1 MLYDVKSSVFF
12 FTRALWLRTRLSHV
26 YNLISGKETATT
38 AVPLDFLIFKFA
50 FFCLYS
56 SPFIVV
62 LVMKVHWK
70 KKIRCEVTTVFY
82 YSRKCQYLLREKK
95 IRSALFFDQ
104 FFTSYFFVAFALS
117 LCLVSILLVFSWPG
131 QVCVP
136 NCSPRGF
143 SGILGKFLRVN
154 LHLFWYGGRGRVA
167 SEERVGESQT

>member
-1 MLYDVKSSVFF
+1 MSRVQFDLGQRLRQPLFHLTFWYFSLPFSVCILHHLLSFL
-12 FTRALWLRTRLSHV
+12 LWRCIEKK
-26 YNLISGKETATT
+26 NQMWSGYR
-38 AVPLDFLIFKFA
+38 FLIFSKM
-50 FFCLYS
+50 S
-56 SPFIVV
+56 VPSP
-62 LVMKVHWK
+62 
-70 KKIRCEVTTVFY
+70 
-82 YSRKCQYLLREKK
+82 RKKK

-104 FFTSYFFVAFALS
+104 FFTSYCFVAFALS

-136 NCSPRGF
+136 NCSSRGF